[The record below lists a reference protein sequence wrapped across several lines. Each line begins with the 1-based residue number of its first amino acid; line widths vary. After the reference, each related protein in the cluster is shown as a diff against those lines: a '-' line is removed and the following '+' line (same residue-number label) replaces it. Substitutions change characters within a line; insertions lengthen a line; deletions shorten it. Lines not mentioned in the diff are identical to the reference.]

1 MRERERERE
10 RERDAAGQNKNPNPP
25 VSQSL
30 THTHTH
36 IHSQLQ
42 NNRELANHL
51 DKAQEDMSPLRVYEL
66 FKKIT
71 DEDAVVLWLNP
82 K

>member
-1 MRERERERE
+1 MCR
-10 RERDAAGQNKNPNPP
+10 
-25 VSQSL
+25 
-30 THTHTH
+30 
-36 IHSQLQ
+36 
-42 NNRELANHL
+42 RELANHL

-71 DEDAVVLWLNP
+71 DEDAAVLWLNP